1 MSGANTSDKNNVG
14 EGGKDEEARW
24 RPEEDDEMRR
34 LANEALR
41 NINMAKVRSI
51 SPAHAL
57 VETLKHTV
65 PAQSLP
71 LVLRPRGKTAGII
84 QARIACQTGRTS

>member
-1 MSGANTSDKNNVG
+1 MSGATTSDKNNVG
-14 EGGKDEEARW
+14 EGKDEEARW

-51 SPAHAL
+51 SPAKAL
-57 VETLKHTV
+57 VETSKHTV
-65 PAQSLP
+65 PAPVSP
-71 LVLRPRGKTAGII
+71 LGP
-84 QARIACQTGRTS
+84 SP